1 MPYTY
6 IGDLGS
12 HHVIVQAGDLRVV
25 LISIA
30 TQLEPQGPVRYHHR
44 TTNQLEYSY
53 KVLVLKIESRMILS
67 GSNKNIFQVPQSR
80 ESTNSNAK
88 RI

>member
-30 TQLEPQGPVRYHHR
+30 TKLEPQGPVRYHHR
-44 TTNQLEYSY
+44 TTNHLEHNH
-53 KVLVLKIESRMILS
+53 KILVLKSRS
-67 GSNKNIFQVPQSR
+67 YYHS
-80 ESTNSNAK
+80 
-88 RI
+88 